1 MDVLKIKNWRI
12 LALALLVLIII
23 NFLPILGVLIS
34 APNKFYYEHNSDNNV
49 YYTYIDQAREGKWLF
64 YNQYTSEEQKNVLFF
79 PLWAIGGRIGNFL
92 HLDNV
97 QVHLLLKLLFGF
109 LLLALLYDFIFY
121 IFKVKELANWC
132 WLLTIF
138 SGGITFLDLYSNTF
152 FVIFSNAMQI
162 LALIL
167 IIALLRLLLV
177 YLATRKFFYLILSG
191 ISACFLVLNHPYD
204 GLLIL
209 LVLSLYLPL
218 IALLNCKLFFVY
230 LKYYCVIVSSLI
242 PGFLY
247 YIYIFFNETAL
258 RGWLLQNKLDV
269 EKIPFL
275 FHYGLLIIL
284 VMGGICIIYK
294 RKIINYKFGL
304 IICWFFVSFG
314 SIFSPLYF
322 SAKLVIG
329 LTVPAGILSI
339 YAIREILQLR
349 LVKILRYII
358 LVSVCVLIFV
368 GNFSTLIF
376 TYKQA
381 LRQEGSFYPLI
392 DNLTPVIWLKKNLN
406 LFNVVLASEK
416 WNTFLAGYCACRVFI
431 GGNQTYK
438 MENKE
443 SLVNW
448 FYGDNNYNLKRES
461 FLKAYNIDYVYY
473 SPLEKIKGLFNP
485 EDKDYLVKVYDDGNT
500 EIYKVNLPE

>member
-1 MDVLKIKNWRI
+1 MKAFKIKNWPI
-12 LALALLVLIII
+12 LVFAFLVLIII
-23 NFLPILGVLIS
+23 NFLPILGAFIS
-34 APNKFYYEHNSDNNV
+34 VPNKFYYEYNADTNV

-97 QVHLLLKLLFGF
+97 QVHLLLRLLFGF
-109 LLLALLYDFIFY
+109 LLLVLLYDFIFY
-121 IFKVKELANWC
+121 VLKVKELANWC

-138 SGGITFLDLYSNTF
+138 SGSITGFNLCSNTF
-152 FVIFSNAMQI
+152 FVIYSNAMQI

-167 IIALLRLLLV
+167 IIVLFKLLLV
-177 YLATRKFFYLILSG
+177 YLATRKPFYLILSG
-191 ISACFLVLNHPYD
+191 ILACFLVLNHPYD

-218 IALLNCKLFFVY
+218 IAWLNCKLFFVY
-230 LKYYCVIVSSLI
+230 LKYYCVIISSLI

-258 RGWLLQNKLDV
+258 RGWLLQNSLLI
-269 EKIPFL
+269 EKTPFL
-275 FHYGLLIIL
+275 FHNCFLIIL
-284 VMGGICIIYK
+284 VMGGIYIIYQ
-294 RKIINYKFGL
+294 RKIMDYKFGL
-304 IICWFFVSFG
+304 IICWFIVSFG
-314 SIFSPLYF
+314 SVFFSLYF

-339 YAIREILQLR
+339 YAIKEILQLR
-349 LVKILRYII
+349 TVKILRYIV
-358 LVSVCVLIFV
+358 LVLVCVLIMV
-368 GNFSTLIF
+368 SSFSSLIVL
-376 TYKQA
+376 YKKA
-381 LRQEGSFYPLI
+381 LRQEQPFYLPI
-392 DNLTPVIWLKKNLN
+392 ENLTPVIWLKKNLN
-406 LFNVVLASEK
+406 SFNVVLASEK
-416 WNTFLAGYCACRVFI
+416 WSTFLAGYCACRVFI
-431 GGNQTYK
+431 GGNQTYQ

-448 FYGDNNYNLKRES
+448 FYGDNNYNLEKKE

-485 EDKDYLVKVYDDGNT
+485 EDKDYLVKVYDDGST